1 MLAQANA
8 EIAALRMASGP
19 PDQVELL
26 TRAYSRLDWVITQ
39 LEIFHLAGKTRVP
52 EAFKP
57 HLLTTSELMPSPI
70 QPPVAWNALIRR
82 TIDQCFELQ
91 ERIKEGIH
99 RLEGD

>member
-1 MLAQANA
+1 
-8 EIAALRMASGP
+8 MASGP

-52 EAFKP
+52 EAFKA
-57 HLLTTSELMPSPI
+57 HLLATNGLMPSPI
-70 QPPVAWNALIRR
+70 EPPAVWNALIRR

-91 ERIKEGIH
+91 ERIKEEIH